1 MFKEGSRKLSLGVLM
16 GLTYLLSATL
26 IALSAIEAARD
37 LTATG
42 IMLGTIGA
50 SVAGLV
56 TAVVWGNR
64 AEHGK

>member
-1 MFKEGSRKLSLGVLM
+1 MLGVLM
-16 GLTYLLSATL
+16 GLGYQASATA
-26 IALSAIEAARD
+26 IAMAAIQADRD

-56 TAVVWGNR
+56 TAVIWGNR